1 MSADAVIPSPA
12 PGQAPLPSPTA
23 GIRPAVPCREV
34 MRRGSGSSFSGTA
47 HPASVSCARLGR
59 VIPPSDCAA
68 LICRTGEAAD
78 LQSCF
83 VCPAGQALAAGCPDH
98 ARLVR
103 RRDAVPDAVVL
114 LRVLGEAL
122 RDDPSAP
129 QISIRALARNAE
141 RSFGGDGDPYR
152 LARAAQRC
160 GLTVTLRPW
169 AIIRDAACR
178 RFALKEV

>member
-1 MSADAVIPSPA
+1 
-12 PGQAPLPSPTA
+12 
-23 GIRPAVPCREV
+23 
-34 MRRGSGSSFSGTA
+34 MRAA

-129 QISIRALARNAE
+129 QISIRAW
-141 RSFGGDGDPYR
+141 
-152 LARAAQRC
+152 RATPNEASAA
-160 GLTVTLRPW
+160 T
-169 AIIRDAACR
+169 AIPIVWPVPHSVAA
-178 RFALKEV
+178 